1 MWCVVG
7 SANERVSEH
16 ESVNE
21 HVSEYE
27 SVNERVYKRESVSGH
42 GNESV

>member
-1 MWCVVG
+1 MWCVVW

-21 HVSEYE
+21 HVSECE
-27 SVNERVYKRESVSGH
+27 SIHERESVIGH